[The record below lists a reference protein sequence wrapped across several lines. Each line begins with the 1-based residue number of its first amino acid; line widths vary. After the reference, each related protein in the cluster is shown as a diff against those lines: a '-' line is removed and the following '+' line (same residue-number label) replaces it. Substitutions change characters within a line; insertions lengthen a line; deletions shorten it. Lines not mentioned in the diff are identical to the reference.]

1 MEGSDN
7 SLLPS
12 PDAIYAILKEK
23 NEYVKVHGKSLLK
36 SDALYKYILETT
48 AYPREHECL
57 REIRLATEQHP
68 LALMAGSPDEVQLLQ
83 MLLKVLN
90 AKLAIEIGVFTGY
103 SLLATALALPED
115 GKIIAIDPVKEFY
128 EIGLP
133 SIKKAGMTHKID
145 FRESTALPVLDQ
157 LLSEGKNEGA
167 FDFIFVDADK
177 FNYINYHE
185 RAIKL
190 VRIGGIIAYD
200 NTLWSGAVAASP
212 DEPHTQFDLL
222 CAEHAKKFNTAMA
235 ADKRVEVSQ
244 LSIADGVTLCRRVA

>member
-1 MEGSDN
+1 
-7 SLLPS
+7 
-12 PDAIYAILKEK
+12 
-23 NEYVKVHGKSLLK
+23 
-36 SDALYKYILETT
+36 
-48 AYPREHECL
+48 
-57 REIRLATEQHP
+57 
-68 LALMAGSPDEVQLLQ
+68 

-90 AKLAIEIGVFTGY
+90 AKSTIEIGVFTGY

-115 GKIIAIDPVKEFY
+115 GKIIAIDPVREFY

-133 SIKKAGMTHKID
+133 SIEKAGMIHKID
-145 FRESTALPVLDQ
+145 FQESTALPVLDQ
-157 LLSEGKNEGA
+157 LLTEEKNEEA

-177 FNYINYHE
+177 DNYLNYHE
-185 RAIKL
+185 RTVKL

-212 DEPHTQFDLL
+212 DESFPEFDRI

-235 ADKRVEVSQ
+235 ADNRVEVSQ